1 MHVAFW
7 SPAWPLAKY
16 PNGIITHVHAMKLE
30 LERRG
35 HRVSVFTAT
44 LDDCGRGDGVFL
56 VRRSRWDN
64 LRDRLLRAHGEWT
77 SFNLSTSIAAAIA
90 REHRRNPIDIIEM
103 EESFGWCADV
113 ERRTALPMVVKLH
126 GPAFLTMLEGERE
139 TPFGREKVAREG
151 RALARCH
158 TIVSPSQANLQRTIE
173 RYGLAGKD
181 TQVIVN
187 PISMDESGPVWDLN
201 GCDRRTILFVGRF
214 DPHKGADVLLR
225 AMRSVLQSYPD
236 ARLIFVGPDKGLPAP
251 SGGVQRFA
259 AYRDALFPPEAR
271 ARIDFRG
278 RLPHAELGVLRAAAM
293 VTVVASRWESQCYT
307 LLEAMAQGCPVVS
320 TDAGACPEI
329 VTHGRTGLIARSE
342 DPEAFAAQI
351 CAVFRDPDAAAAMG
365 CAAREHVQRHFS
377 VTTVVDTML
386 ERFQRTITAHGAR

>member
-7 SPAWPLAKY
+7 SPAWPLEKY

-44 LDDCGRGDGVFL
+44 LDDSGRGDGVFL

-64 LRDRLLRAHGEWT
+64 LRDRLSRVHGEWT
-77 SFNLSTSIAAAIA
+77 SFSLSTSIAASIA

-103 EESFGWCADV
+103 EESFGWCAAV
-113 ERRTALPMVVKLH
+113 QRRTGLPMVVKLH
-126 GPAFLTMLEGERE
+126 GPAFLTMIEGERD
-139 TPFGREKVAREG
+139 TPFGREKVVREG

-158 TIVSPSQANLQRTIE
+158 TIISPSQANLQRTVE
-173 RYGLAGKD
+173 RYGLKNTEA
-181 TQVIVN
+181 QVIVN
-187 PISMDESGPVWDLN
+187 PIAVDESGPVWDLSA
-201 GCDRRTILFVGRF
+201 CDRRTILFVGRF
-214 DPHKGADVLLR
+214 DAHKGADVVLQ
-225 AMRSVLQSYPD
+225 AMLSVLQSYPD
-236 ARLIFVGPDKGLPAP
+236 ARLVFVGPDKGLSVP
-251 SGGVQRFA
+251 GRGTLRFD

-278 RLPHAELGVLRAAAM
+278 RLPHAELGALRAGAM

-320 TDAGACPEI
+320 TDAGACAEI
-329 VTHGRTGLIARSE
+329 VTHGRTGLLARSE
-342 DPEAFAAQI
+342 DPEALAAQI
-351 CAVFRDPDAAAAMG
+351 CAIFQDPDAAADLG
-365 CAAREHVQRHFS
+365 RAARDHVLQHFS
-377 VTTVVDTML
+377 AATVVDAML
-386 ERFQRTITAHGAR
+386 DRFERTIAAYRAR

>member
-7 SPAWPLAKY
+7 SPAWPLEKY

-44 LDDCGRGDGVFL
+44 LDDSGRGDGVFP
-56 VRRSRWDN
+56 VQRSRWDN
-64 LRDRLLRAHGEWT
+64 LRDRMSRVRGEWT
-77 SFNLSTSIAAAIA
+77 SFGLSTAIAAAIA

-103 EESFGWCADV
+103 EESFGWCAEV
-113 ERRTALPMVVKLH
+113 QQRTALPMVVKLH
-126 GPAFLTMLEGERE
+126 GPAFLTLMEGERV

-158 TIVSPSQANLQRTIE
+158 TIVSPSQANLRRTIE
-173 RYGLAGKD
+173 RYGLADKD

-187 PISMDESGPVWDLN
+187 PIAMEESGPVWDLS
-201 GCDRRTILFVGRF
+201 GCERRTVLFVGRF
-214 DPHKGADVLLR
+214 DLHKGADVVLR
-225 AMRSVLQSYPD
+225 AMLSVLQTYPD
-236 ARLIFVGPDKGLPAP
+236 ARLVFVGPDKGLPAP
-251 SGGVQRFA
+251 GGGTQRFA

-278 RLPHAELGVLRAAAM
+278 RLPHAELGALRAAAM

-307 LLEAMAQGCPVVS
+307 LLEAMAQGCPVIS

-329 VTHGRTGLIARSE
+329 VTHGKTGLIARSE
-342 DPEAFAAQI
+342 DPDAFAAQI
-351 CAVFRDPDAAAAMG
+351 CAVFREPDAAAVMG
-365 CAAREHVQRHFS
+365 RAAREHVRQHFS
-377 VTTVVDTML
+377 ATTVVDAML
-386 ERFQRTITAHGAR
+386 ERFQRTIAAHRAR